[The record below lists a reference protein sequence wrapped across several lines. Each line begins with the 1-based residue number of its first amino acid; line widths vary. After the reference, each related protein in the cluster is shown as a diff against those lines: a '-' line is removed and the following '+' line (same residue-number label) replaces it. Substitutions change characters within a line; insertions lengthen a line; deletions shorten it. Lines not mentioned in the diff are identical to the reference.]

1 VIGVINNIDREWK
14 TWNPV
19 KGCLHNCSYCWAKR
33 FALERLSRTEKYKD
47 GFAPKL
53 VEGELNKRF
62 RNQFVFVSDMGDL
75 FGEWVPA
82 EWILRVIDST
92 RNSPSSDFLFL
103 TKNPS
108 RYEEFTS
115 VCRDNIILGATI
127 ESNRLYDFS
136 KAPSVAER
144 AKAMIDLQF
153 SKKFISVEPIMDF
166 DTEKF
171 VEWIERIAPIHVSVG
186 YDNWNN
192 RLPEPPLS
200 KTLQL
205 IERLEKF
212 TEVRRRTLREACTQC
227 QLGQGLVGEQARFHL
242 ALSTKKGD

>member
-1 VIGVINNIDREWK
+1 MSEKIDGKWK

-19 KGCLHNCSYCWAKR
+19 IGCLHNCSYCWAKR
-33 FALERLSRTEKYKD
+33 FAFERLGNTEKYKE

-53 VEGELNKRF
+53 AESELNKHF
-62 RNQFVFVSDMGDL
+62 RKQFVFVSDMGDL
-75 FGEWVPA
+75 FGDWVPK
-82 EWILRVIDST
+82 EWILRVIAAT

-108 RYEEFTS
+108 RYKDFTS

-127 ESNRLYDFS
+127 ETNRLYNFS
-136 KAPSVAER
+136 KAPSVTER
-144 AKAMIDLQF
+144 AKAMIDLQY

-166 DTEKF
+166 DIETF

-192 RLPEPPLS
+192 RLPEPSLS
-200 KTLQL
+200 MTKRL
-205 IERLEKF
+205 IERLNEF
-212 TEVRRRTLREACTQC
+212 TEVRERTLREAWCISSD
-227 QLGQGLVGEQARFHL
+227 R
-242 ALSTKKGD
+242 